1 MLVHGGAGK
10 TPDFL
15 VEPKFVG
22 MKVKHQLK
30 HSLVTLASI
39 TSKRDKVR
47 HRGIGDESR
56 ARAL

>member
-1 MLVHGGAGK
+1 MIQLLDLFRAKRAFNLVNEEDLKVLVHGGAGK

-30 HSLVTLASI
+30 
-39 TSKRDKVR
+39 
-47 HRGIGDESR
+47 
-56 ARAL
+56 